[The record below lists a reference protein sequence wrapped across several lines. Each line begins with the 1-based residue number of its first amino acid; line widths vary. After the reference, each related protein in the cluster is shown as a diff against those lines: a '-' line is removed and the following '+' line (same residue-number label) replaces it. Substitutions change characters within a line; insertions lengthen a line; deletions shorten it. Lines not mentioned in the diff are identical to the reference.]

1 MRTVKDVFIH
11 LNKLADVKLAENWDN
26 VGLLLGNNNNEV
38 NKVLVCLDVTTDVI
52 EEAIANNVNLIV
64 SHHPLIFKP
73 LKSLDFT
80 SDFKSRIIR
89 DLIKNDISVISF
101 HTNLDSATLGLN
113 DYLAKLLKLEDIQV
127 LFEHN
132 LDKTA
137 GLGRIG
143 KLSSPLK
150 YSDFITYLKDKFS
163 LENVAAVI
171 GDKKEISTVA
181 LLGGSGA
188 DFIYT
193 LPEVDVY
200 LTGDVGYH
208 VALDAIEMKKNIID
222 IGHYTESLVKD
233 LLLDYISELN
243 VEVIKSTVEKS
254 PFTKA
259 TPTMEDY
266 IEVIYSLVKNKGYA
280 RSADIAEKLEVY
292 PSTVTKMLKKL
303 DVEGYIV
310 YEKYRGIALTE
321 QGEKMGEYALTRHE
335 LLEDFLRLI
344 GVDEDKIY
352 EEVEGIEHHFG
363 KSSLEKIKD
372 LMKYLKENNY
382 KA

>member
-38 NKVLVCLDVTTDVI
+38 NKVLVCLDVTTDVV

-73 LKSLDFT
+73 LKS
-80 SDFKSRIIR
+80 

-132 LDKTA
+132 LDNTA
-137 GLGRIG
+137 GLGRVG

-171 GDKKEISTVA
+171 GDKKEISTIA

-243 VEVIKSTVEKS
+243 IEVIKSTVEKS
-254 PFTKA
+254 PFR
-259 TPTMEDY
+259 
-266 IEVIYSLVKNKGYA
+266 IL
-280 RSADIAEKLEVY
+280 
-292 PSTVTKMLKKL
+292 
-303 DVEGYIV
+303 
-310 YEKYRGIALTE
+310 
-321 QGEKMGEYALTRHE
+321 
-335 LLEDFLRLI
+335 
-344 GVDEDKIY
+344 
-352 EEVEGIEHHFG
+352 
-363 KSSLEKIKD
+363 
-372 LMKYLKENNY
+372 
-382 KA
+382 